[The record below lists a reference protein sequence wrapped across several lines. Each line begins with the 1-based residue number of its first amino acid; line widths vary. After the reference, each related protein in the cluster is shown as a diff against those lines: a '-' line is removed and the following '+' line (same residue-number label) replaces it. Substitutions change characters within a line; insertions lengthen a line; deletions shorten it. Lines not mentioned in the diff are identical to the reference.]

1 MVVLVPAFDSSRRL
15 KGCDMEVRFDILRED
30 ATGEYTWLEAVNS
43 LDVAATRIDDL
54 SRKMTGRFVVFDQR
68 LQATV
73 PVPASRRAAAVG
85 LR

>member
-1 MVVLVPAFDSSRRL
+1 
-15 KGCDMEVRFDILRED
+15 MEVRFDILRED

-73 PVPASRRAAAVG
+73 PVPAPRRAAAVG
-85 LR
+85 LS

>member
-1 MVVLVPAFDSSRRL
+1 
-15 KGCDMEVRFDILRED
+15 MEVRFDILRED

-54 SRKMTGRFVVFDQR
+54 SRKMTGRFVVFDQQ

-73 PVPASRRAAAVG
+73 PVPAPRRAAAVG
-85 LR
+85 IS

>member
-1 MVVLVPAFDSSRRL
+1 
-15 KGCDMEVRFDILRED
+15 MEVRFDILRED
-30 ATGEYTWLEAVNS
+30 ATGEYIWLEAVNS

-73 PVPASRRAAAVG
+73 PVPATHRAAAVG

>member
-1 MVVLVPAFDSSRRL
+1 
-15 KGCDMEVRFDILRED
+15 MEVRFDILRED
-30 ATGEYTWLEAVNS
+30 ATGEYIWLEAVNS

-73 PVPASRRAAAVG
+73 PVPAPRRAAVVG
-85 LR
+85 LS

>member
-1 MVVLVPAFDSSRRL
+1 
-15 KGCDMEVRFDILRED
+15 MEARFDILRED

-73 PVPASRRAAAVG
+73 PVPAPRRAAAVG
-85 LR
+85 LS